1 MNKYYYVT
9 VLSNFLAGYSKYQRT
24 YDKSLIKQ
32 SSYPGVFFLLKK
44 DDLSIGINKAT
55 GLLEKLAIPEN
66 RLIVIQTLINPVL
79 VFANDVTD
87 TKLGEYINGNSIN
100 INKIYNLTDGTMIES
115 RIEDVVASSYR
126 VNHVNQVNYSELMPR
141 SLSFLPIAKGCQA
154 KCAFC
159 FSTASISSEQKQG
172 SMTLDVIRC
181 SLIKAS
187 TVGAFRAVITGGG
200 EPGLLSKEKLNQII
214 SICNEYMNTIVLIT
228 NGYSLANDHNITS
241 ALDQLSASGLTVLSV
256 SRHHYDRKINSKLM
270 SLDIES
276 EIISQD
282 FLINERTTTLRWVC
296 VLQKG
301 GIDTSDALQKY
312 IDWTFKQGV
321 TQICFKE
328 LYVSSSSE
336 SVYFNQAA
344 NDWSYQNQVPLSLV
358 TEMAEQQSWEL
369 VSQLPWGS
377 PVYRIRRGERS
388 ITVAAYTEPSVS
400 WELANKQCRSWNV
413 MANGDCFASLES
425 KNSMIDIV

>member
-1 MNKYYYVT
+1 MNKYYHVT
-9 VLSNFLAGYSKYQRT
+9 VLSNFLTGFNKYQRI
-24 YDKSLIKQ
+24 YDKSLISQ
-32 SSYPGVFFLLKK
+32 STYSNIFFLLRKK
-44 DDLSIGINKAT
+44 DLSIGINKASKLLVKL
-55 GLLEKLAIPEN
+55 GLPDD
-66 RLIVIQTLINPVL
+66 RLIAIETVVDPSL
-79 VFANDVTD
+79 VYENNITD
-87 TKLGEYINGNSIN
+87 TKLGEYIQGDCIKV
-100 INKIYNLTDGTMIES
+100 NKVFYLIKEQLTEM
-115 RIEDVVASSYR
+115 RIEDVVASSYQ
-126 VNHVNQVNYSELMPR
+126 VNLVNQVDYSELIPR

-172 SMTLDVIRC
+172 SMTLDVIRR

-187 TVGAFRAVITGGG
+187 AVGAFRAVITGGG

-214 SICNEYMNTIVLIT
+214 SICNEYMDTVVLIT

-241 ALDQLSASGLTVLSV
+241 TLDQLSSSGLTVLSV
-256 SRHHYDRKINSKLM
+256 SRHHYDSGINSKLM

-282 FLINERTTTLRWVC
+282 FLTNERPTTLRWVC

-301 GIDTSDALQKY
+301 GIDTSEALQKY
-312 IDWTFKQGV
+312 IDWTFQQGV

-336 SVYFNQAA
+336 SVYFSQAA

-369 VSQLPWGS
+369 VNQLPWGS

-413 MANGDCFASLES
+413 MSNGDCFASLES